1 MPRISTA
8 QRGQHEFGAP
18 GSNSL
23 ALLVVVVA
31 ALYFGREIFVPL
43 ALAPILS
50 FALSPPVSWMR
61 RRRVPRVDR
70 KCVATGKSV
79 SVRVDLCGRRIIK
92 QHIPPRF
99 QHRHSLPHS
108 PLTL

>member
-43 ALAPILS
+43 ALALILS
-50 FALSPPVSWMR
+50 FALSPAVSWLR
-61 RRRVPRVDR
+61 RRRVPRVPAVIGVVLLAFATIFVFGAGVAGDR
-70 KCVATGKSV
+70 KSTRLNS
-79 SVRVDLCGRRIIK
+79 S
-92 QHIPPRF
+92 H
-99 QHRHSLPHS
+99 
-108 PLTL
+108 